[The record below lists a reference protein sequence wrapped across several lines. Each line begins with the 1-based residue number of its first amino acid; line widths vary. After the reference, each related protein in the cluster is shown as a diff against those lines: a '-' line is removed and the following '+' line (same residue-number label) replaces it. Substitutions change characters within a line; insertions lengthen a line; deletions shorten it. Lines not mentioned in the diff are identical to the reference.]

1 MVSEQTIALE
11 SVTKAYGSFKAVD
24 DLTASI
30 ERGGVWALLG
40 PNGAG
45 KTTLLKCML
54 GLIHFKGRIT
64 IEGFDIG
71 SKGKAARGMIGYV
84 PQQPSLYD
92 NLSVLETL
100 RFYANMRGVKRSRIT
115 ELLEFVGLELWGR
128 ASVGALSSGMRQR
141 LMLALALL
149 SDPPTLLLDEPTAN
163 LDVRRQ
169 LNSVAC

>member
-11 SVTKAYGSFKAVD
+11 GVTKAYGSFKAVD
-24 DLTASI
+24 DLTAGV

-64 IEGFDIG
+64 IEGFDIS
-71 SKGKAARGMIGYV
+71 SKGKAARAMIGYV

-100 RFYANMRGVKRSRIT
+100 RFYAEMRGVKRSRIT

-128 ASVGALSSGMRQR
+128 ASVAARDR
-141 LMLALALL
+141 T
-149 SDPPTLLLDEPTAN
+149 PFRPTDIVT
-163 LDVRRQ
+163 
-169 LNSVAC
+169 